1 MLKKISLTLLLLMPA
16 LASAVPIT
24 ITQSQNQTEEGER
37 LRFDFLSL
45 DPATTDYG
53 FLRVASAPGSDF
65 DLSNGRRENF
75 RLLLDGESVGRY
87 NCSGRRAIQMS
98 SCNDDSS
105 NNTFDLLLSF
115 SDIWNDFG
123 VDVADLIADGMLR
136 VTVNFGRDV
145 DPGFTGLH
153 PNNPNQLDV
162 TLGYNYESVSV
173 PEPGTLLLLGAG
185 LLGVAAMRRRRVSR
199 PV

>member
-37 LRFDFLSL
+37 LDFDFLGL
-45 DPATTDYG
+45 DPATGNNG

-75 RLLLDGESVGRY
+75 RLLLDGQSIGRY
-87 NCSGRRAIQMS
+87 NCSGRRAIEMS
-98 SCNDDSS
+98 SCNDNSS
-105 NNTFDLLLSF
+105 NNTFDLFLSF
-115 SDIWNDFG
+115 GDIWNDFG
-123 VDVADLIADGMLR
+123 VNVANLISDGMLR

-145 DPGFTGLH
+145 DPGFTSLH
-153 PNNPNQLDV
+153 PRNPNQLDV
-162 TLGYNYESVSV
+162 TLGYNYDSVSV

-185 LLGVAAMRRRRVSR
+185 LLGLAATRRRRVTTSG
-199 PV
+199 